1 MNPWVNKVTA
11 QRSAGHNIIDFQ
23 MKEQQVGVSLPD
35 FVLNH
40 HGYQVVECI
49 QKKEKAA
56 PRLRR
61 VLLPI
66 ATNREQSVGRYPTLS
81 RPHLVRCAIFHHS
94 DP

>member
-1 MNPWVNKVTA
+1 MNPWVNEVTA

-40 HGYQVVECI
+40 HGSQAVEYI
-49 QKKEKAA
+49 KKKEIAA

-66 ATNREQSVGRYPTLS
+66 ATNSEQSVGRYPT
-81 RPHLVRCAIFHHS
+81 
-94 DP
+94 